1 MYIHNIRQSYGN
13 EGHMNVII
21 TLNVSPMNSVH
32 VNNITIASMS
42 KRVNSTSQYAGKVS
56 CDCATVVHSK
66 VQQTAVIK

>member
-42 KRVNSTSQYAGKVS
+42 KRVNSTSQYAGKAS
-56 CDCATVVHSK
+56 CDCATVVHSE
-66 VQQTAVIK
+66 VQQTAVIN